1 MKTILLFLITLGA
14 IARRLWSA
22 VPTGPAG
29 VGEVTLTGVETLS
42 NKTLAGYTLTAPVIT
57 SETVV
62 SGTKIDVTK
71 PISSKE
77 ISNSTV
83 KLAFSA
89 FKAEVRNGAVAAAD
103 NLEVAKVYIETDY

>member
-1 MKTILLFLITLGA
+1 MRLLLIALSLA
-14 IARRLWSA
+14 F
-22 VPTGPAG
+22 
-29 VGEVTLTGVETLS
+29 TGVSFVPRPRIGT
-42 NKTLAGYTLTAPVIT
+42 KGRKATIDAGKDPSGFTTMIFCP
-57 SETVV
+57 ERRVV